1 MNTVKC
7 ICMECQT
14 VFRAE
19 FCKSLECPACES
31 PEVEPAEDCPKCGGA
46 MRPGDRLCRSCRKA
60 LLARVTDFFDTLTY
74 EEETQFDEWMDG
86 NSITDRRHWE
96 RGEEA

>member
-1 MNTVKC
+1 MNAVRY

-14 VFRAE
+14 VFYTGLRPPI
-19 FCKSLECPACES
+19 ECPACES
-31 PEVEPAEDCPKCGGA
+31 PDVEPAEDCPKCGGGI
-46 MRPGDRLCRSCRKA
+46 RPEDWLCRACRKK
-60 LLARVTDFFDTLTY
+60 LLARVTDFFDTLTEN
-74 EEETQFDEWMDG
+74 EESQFDEWMDG